1 MCRKIVGVLAVL
13 ALTVFGVA
21 SSAAA
26 SAPVGTTSRI
36 SVASDGTQ
44 ADSNSSHPAVS
55 ADGRYITYQSDATN
69 LVTGDTNGR
78 TDVFLYDTSTAV
90 TTRISVA
97 SDGTQADGT
106 SYTPAIS
113 ADGRYITYISDATT
127 LVTGDTNESTDVF
140 LYGLPVAPAAAPPA
154 LASTGLNPSVPVN
167 ISILLVLTGLGAVA
181 VSIYRRRH
189 AS

>member
-26 SAPVGTTSRI
+26 SAPVGTTS
-36 SVASDGTQ
+36 
-44 ADSNSSHPAVS
+44 
-55 ADGRYITYQSDATN
+55 
-69 LVTGDTNGR
+69 
-78 TDVFLYDTSTAV
+78 
-90 TTRISVA
+90 RISVA